1 MTSPFLLGARLRR
14 QARGPSALRPS
25 VPPLRALGL
34 DCSARPSKW
43 VLSMPVYGQIRPL
56 PQNTAPVG
64 EARPKK
70 KERRR
75 VEGLDTNV
83 PHVRGSWSC
92 PKPTLSQATFAS
104 GPPQSI
110 A

>member
-1 MTSPFLLGARLRR
+1 MAWPFLLGARLRR

-43 VLSMPVYGQIRPL
+43 GSPCRLWTDPPPPPQNS

-64 EARPKK
+64 RRGSKRKK
-70 KERRR
+70 DVVWR
-75 VEGLDTNV
+75 GLDTNV
-83 PHVRGSWSC
+83 PM
-92 PKPTLSQATFAS
+92 
-104 GPPQSI
+104 
-110 A
+110 